1 MQRFKAFILEGG
13 NIRVGP
19 KGQETSAAPF
29 PVTAGTR
36 HQVRSDIHNAL
47 ASMGDSFHKEHGEH
61 LFGQDHQ
68 RLHDATAF
76 TGSTHDLMGQHVSHA
91 EFAKHKPMVGD
102 VDTQVTP
109 EHKDKLA
116 AHLTPGRKFG
126 KYTVVGTKK
135 HGNEISAVMR
145 HENGEHHQF
154 DFQGVSHPGS
164 ESSRFLHG
172 SSWQDTSA
180 GIKGAHH
187 KILLNAIGGDTHK
200 FSITHGLRSRTDESD
215 PGVQH
220 PRDVTRRLFGSNA
233 DHNDIHSFHGVTQLI
248 KKHIPK
254 DQHQAI
260 YDKFKGSVSKMKGMD
275 HGPALAHM
283 RKHLGVR
290 DTVNEGFLD
299 RFKRRPAVE
308 APKER
313 FPNSNKA
320 NDWMSQKVA
329 HYERHKPSELHHLFS
344 PASGDYM
351 PKDVHVGSSWKKEH
365 EDHYNELKKKHPE
378 AVAKAK
384 EMTTGIA
391 GRVSLSRVGP
401 NADFHGMSIHE
412 AMKDD
417 PCWTGYE
424 MIGKKKKNGR
434 EVPNCVKEEEEH
446 HVHVSYLGASPFP
459 HMGHHTDIGGSMNA
473 APHGKKFIG
482 LSGKSD
488 AFSDKER
495 EDIANKQSGGK
506 IDFQT
511 VKSPG
516 VTIAKARNSMPAT
529 GRKVLH
535 LHFGHDRRDFAEK
548 LKASVENGKI
558 PELNGQKFDEV
569 NVHLPKDE
577 NRSHGMSGTKMRTAA
592 SEGDLNTFKKHVGP
606 NFSDK
611 EAKSLMDR
619 TRVSLMAGKIKVKR

>member
-1 MQRFKAFILEGG
+1 
-13 NIRVGP
+13 
-19 KGQETSAAPF
+19 
-29 PVTAGTR
+29 
-36 HQVRSDIHNAL
+36 
-47 ASMGDSFHKEHGEH
+47 
-61 LFGQDHQ
+61 
-68 RLHDATAF
+68 
-76 TGSTHDLMGQHVSHA
+76 
-91 EFAKHKPMVGD
+91 
-102 VDTQVTP
+102 
-109 EHKDKLA
+109 
-116 AHLTPGRKFG
+116 
-126 KYTVVGTKK
+126 
-135 HGNEISAVMR
+135 MR

-154 DFQGVSHPGS
+154 DFQGVTHPGS

-283 RKHLGVR
+283 RKHLGVV
-290 DTVNEGFLD
+290 DTVNEMKTVTN
-299 RFKRRPAVE
+299 RA
-308 APKER
+308 
-313 FPNSNKA
+313 
-320 NDWMSQKVA
+320 
-329 HYERHKPSELHHLFS
+329 KPSISKIKIGSKEHSYKKYGWGLHHPLYG
-344 PASGDYM
+344 PL
-351 PKDVHVGSSWKKEH
+351 KDEQFNSKTEMKNAMKAHP
-365 EDHYNELKKKHPE
+365 HYNDSLK
-378 AVAKAK
+378 
-384 EMTTGIA
+384 
-391 GRVSLSRVGP
+391 
-401 NADFHGMSIHE
+401 E
-412 AMKDD
+412 AMQAD
-417 PCWTGYE
+417 PCWAGYK
-424 MIGKKKKNGR
+424 MVGKKKKNGR

-506 IDFQT
+506 VDFQT

-516 VTIAKARNSMPAT
+516 ITIAKAHASMPST

-548 LKASVENGKI
+548 LKHSIENGKI